1 MLWLAHHNSEINQ
14 RIGEVKIIRY
24 PEEYKSSGDQNKK
37 NQSGKN
43 KRKRKRKRKKK
54 RNKKRKNKRKN
65 KRKKPKKEIIM
76 GVKKVAK
83 EWEIWN
89 KEEKVVKSEEEAK
102 KLVPQRFHKWI
113 YVFEK
118 KVSERILMKK
128 LWDHV
133 IKMKMKK
140 GFALKKRKMYLL
152 LRKERGEM
160 HRFIKE
166 KLRKEYIRLL
176 KSPQIA
182 LVFLVGKKDNKKKM
196 VQDYRYL
203 NEWTIKNNYPLSLIS
218 DIVENTDT
226 KKIFTKLN
234 LQWGY
239 NNV

>member
-1 MLWLAHHNSEINQ
+1 
-14 RIGEVKIIRY
+14 
-24 PEEYKSSGDQNKK
+24 
-37 NQSGKN
+37 
-43 KRKRKRKRKKK
+43 
-54 RNKKRKNKRKN
+54 
-65 KRKKPKKEIIM
+65 M